1 MQKVIDDERSY
12 THPFDPLRE
21 SESSA
26 GSTYTI
32 IHNGKRVEVPESIKT
47 VGQLKEFL
55 GVPED
60 YTVTEYTGNSTSK
73 LLTDNFST
81 EKLKG
86 VKIATNPQVISG

>member
-1 MQKVIDDERSY
+1 
-12 THPFDPLRE
+12 
-21 SESSA
+21 
-26 GSTYTI
+26 
-32 IHNGKRVEVPESIKT
+32 
-47 VGQLKEFL
+47 L

-73 LLTDNFST
+73 LLSDNFST